1 MFPEK
6 KTSLHFSLYF
16 EKRESFVKILS
27 KIRELEILEVS
38 ISIRESSKNLNS
50 EMNPLFEVLSTEGK
64 SLLVPVA
71 DDLIQSY
78 DTEAQTITMSI
89 PQGLLEI

>member
-1 MFPEK
+1 
-6 KTSLHFSLYF
+6 
-16 EKRESFVKILS
+16 
-27 KIRELEILEVS
+27 
-38 ISIRESSKNLNS
+38 
-50 EMNPLFEVLSTEGK
+50 MNPLFEVLSTEGK